1 MPIGQVIFWIALVV
15 GGLYVVVLYNGLV
28 TLKHG
33 MSKAWSN
40 IDVLLKQRHDEIPK
54 LVEVAKQ
61 YMAFEKDTLER
72 VTKARSA
79 VHAATEQGNVAQVG
93 AAETALRQGLTSIYA
108 LAENYPELKANANFQ
123 HLRQRIS
130 ELENT
135 ISDRREF
142 YNDSVNSNNVRLEQ
156 FPDLVLTRVFGFKPG
171 AMLEFAA
178 PEKADVDIKALFN
191 T

>member
-1 MPIGQVIFWIALVV
+1 MPIGQVVYWIALVV

-28 TLKHG
+28 SLKHG

-61 YMAFEKDTLER
+61 YMAFEKNTLER

-79 VHAATEQGNVAQVG
+79 VRAATEQGNVAQVG

-108 LAENYPELKANANFQ
+108 LAENYPELKANTNFQ

-142 YNDSVNSNNVRLEQ
+142 YNDAVNSNNMRLEQ
-156 FPDLVLTRVFGFKPG
+156 FPDLLLARVFGFKPG
-171 AMLEFAA
+171 GMLEFAA
-178 PEKADVDIKALFN
+178 PDTADVDIKALFN

>member
-1 MPIGQVIFWIALVV
+1 MPIGQVLFWIIVV
-15 GGLYVVVLYNGLV
+15 ACGLYVVALYNGLV

-61 YMAFEKDTLER
+61 YMAFEKDTFER
-72 VTKARSA
+72 VAAARSA
-79 VHAATEQGNVAQVG
+79 VYTATEQGDVRQVG
-93 AAETALRQGLTSIYA
+93 AAESALRRGLTNVYA
-108 LAENYPELKANANFQ
+108 LAESYPELKANTNFQ

-130 ELENT
+130 ELENA

-142 YNDSVNSNNVRLEQ
+142 YNDSVNSNNVRIEQ
-156 FPDLVLTRVFGFKPG
+156 FPDLLLARMCGFRAG
-171 AMLEFAA
+171 ALLEFSGQ
-178 PEKADVDIKALFN
+178 EKSDVDLKTLFN